1 MATLLTRSGR
11 KLGWRIH
18 GFYKHC
24 FFRCLAVGQSS
35 NASVDNTSRHEVHI
49 FAAKKAR
56 DILRAIFVLK
66 LCSYDVFVRNNMW
79 VCKVAYKGHIYFVDR
94 NFNSKVTCDR
104 NLVSFDRNLIVTC
117 DRNLVTCDGDLG
129 RLGEGSL

>member
-18 GFYKHC
+18 GFYEHC

-79 VCKVAYKGHIYFVDR
+79 VCKVAYNAPI
-94 NFNSKVTCDR
+94 NAKVQHPP
-104 NLVSFDRNLIVTC
+104 LP
-117 DRNLVTCDGDLG
+117 GQPPGQPPG
-129 RLGEGSL
+129 RLKF